1 MRSLLL
7 VALPFLSLPER
18 TLAFRPDGRAT
29 TCRRYVEGVS
39 VSAIASASVTTS
51 HGDDASAAVKSR
63 SGPSPSG
70 ECYYRRVDGPWRPRK
85 ELRDLKIHM
94 QRYAAPGKEGHEEL
108 RGTEEA
114 EEATPRRAPGGVRLE
129 GEAGPRLVRGLPKTR
144 AGPRARRG
152 GGTEGIGD
160 DPAAGPETRWDGEE
174 RDAVRLLRRRRREPQ
189 RPPPYNE
196 GREPVR

>member
-7 VALPFLSLPER
+7 VALPFLSSPER

-85 ELRDLKIHM
+85 ELRDLKIVSLHAM
-94 QRYAAPGKEGHEEL
+94 SL
-108 RGTEEA
+108 TEER
-114 EEATPRRAPGGVRLE
+114 TQRRASPADLTNHLKGERLFASRIPSSDLLNGKT
-129 GEAGPRLVRGLPKTR
+129 GEL
-144 AGPRARRG
+144 
-152 GGTEGIGD
+152 E
-160 DPAAGPETRWDGEE
+160 
-174 RDAVRLLRRRRREPQ
+174 RRRMLRVRSHADFSDWITNNTLDAMRVTWWVQ
-189 RPPPYNE
+189 RPE
-196 GREPVR
+196 GFLRMRCRPQGP